1 MHNTRKTEISK
12 AMSFLKGD
20 LLTRTRKLVKGLAK
34 SEPIWLKAM
43 EQFCLFLSLTLSI
56 AFNNLLVLTFIWVC
70 SNFSFYMWFSIY
82 VLFVISFRFWVLL
95 SHHYFVEN
103 VVGFKRIGLICYGLN
118 SAWFS
123 IFAISKLIFQV
134 CSLFLWFWIFFF
146 FFCLS

>member
-1 MHNTRKTEISK
+1 MFLNFSWVQPIYKFLSPKNINIKNQGSAQYQEDRDQQSHVVPQRRFAYSYQK
-12 AMSFLKGD
+12 ARQGFGQV
-20 LLTRTRKLVKGLAK
+20 RAYLAQ
-34 SEPIWLKAM
+34 SHGTVLS
-43 EQFCLFLSLTLSI
+43 LSLTLSI

-118 SAWFS
+118 SAWF
-123 IFAISKLIFQV
+123 
-134 CSLFLWFWIFFF
+134 
-146 FFCLS
+146 